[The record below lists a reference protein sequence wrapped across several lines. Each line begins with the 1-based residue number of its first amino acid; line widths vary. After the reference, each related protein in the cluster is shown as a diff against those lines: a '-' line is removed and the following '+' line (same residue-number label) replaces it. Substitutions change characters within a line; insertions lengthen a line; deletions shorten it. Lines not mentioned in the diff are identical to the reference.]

1 MVPPQRAEILN
12 QLRRDAERIAERFR
26 LSYRGI
32 LAEHPRVKS
41 RYGVCYAD
49 GLIKIRLNHAKTGKP
64 LKYSSLV
71 DTLCHELAHLRHFNH
86 GPEFKAFFFQLLAWA
101 RREHIYRPGRADQDS
116 TRAPNAL
123 DRATAM
129 ALPPLPVRNG
139 VPVFADPQ
147 SSVST
152 EIASL
157 PWERWRAPAAAGTV
171 EPESASP
178 RPPSPRASAPQPVP
192 RASSLTRRAPEQLS
206 LF

>member
-1 MVPPQRAEILN
+1 MVPPERAEILS
-12 QLRRDAERIAERFR
+12 QLQRDAERIAQRFQ

-101 RREHIYRPGRADQDS
+101 RRERIYRPGRADSGAMKRPALQPGS
-116 TRAPNAL
+116 AAPL
-123 DRATAM
+123 
-129 ALPPLPVRNG
+129 LCVPERNG
-139 VPVFADPQ
+139 VPVFPELCSAGY
-147 SSVST
+147 SSV
-152 EIASL
+152 L
-157 PWERWRAPAAAGTV
+157 PWERWLAPAGSQNPATEPAAAR
-171 EPESASP
+171 SP
-178 RPPSPRASAPQPVP
+178 VRRVATPPPPPGAQSP
-192 RASSLTRRAPEQLS
+192 TRRAPEQLS
-206 LF
+206 FF